1 MRMSPHAFR
10 PCHLFFRSLYSVASL
25 SVYKQDMATLSPLDL
40 FLADLDERKG
50 KLRCCEE
57 VSLIQRRVRKVI
69 KTILLEVRRENPFYM
84 TTLVNSGSFYEGT
97 KVGKPDEFDFFIL
110 LDAFSCSDDIMFH
123 ELPCSTVLVLPSE
136 AACKNIE
143 FSFPDD
149 FHGMVNFEWKKNIK
163 TPFLKLFGS
172 KARDFEAYGMKV
184 VLPYEADEIQ
194 KQPPPLWKH
203 GPAYTLLLE
212 WNGGECY
219 KGLKISVD
227 LALAVKINS
236 QPKVDMQF
244 ESPSGRVIKS
254 LLDGLPYFF
263 AVGSYR
269 NVLNEVQPDFFA
281 ETEQQSPGV
290 RLFDFCLR
298 CSQSWLEQVLFCQHF
313 GPDSGQSKCLRLL
326 KVLRDILF
334 PDDENTDNF
343 GVVLGIPWYF
353 SINEHL
359 PGVRKLVSSY
369 ILKTLVLFEWQKNP
383 AEDLWSG
390 SNLSQ
395 RLLSIVRDLVSCLNE
410 KNLTSFFYKDY
421 KLYDK
426 TTPDRQF
433 VDAASIVNTLLERL
447 DSIKAGVLPEYSF
460 EVCVEK
466 IRHDLRIIC
475 RKKKLTSLLLSGLRF
490 KVSDHPLLQTVVEKS
505 LRNEGKGEMYDSS
518 KTVGNKNRSII
529 EAAAI
534 TIFESSEKGDLLDV
548 YIQSLLEEIA
558 PEETLALANTKTKN
572 RESLSNTVKRF
583 ENIAR
588 EKMGKRGNLPSYDL
602 WIQEHWRKVE
612 DSSYKLTSDVP
623 MELLKFII
631 ASFREDIQILHA
643 ELVAGSDDHF

>member
-1 MRMSPHAFR
+1 
-10 PCHLFFRSLYSVASL
+10 
-25 SVYKQDMATLSPLDL
+25 MATPSPLDL

-97 KVGKPDEFDFFIL
+97 KVGKPDEFDFFIQ

-143 FSFPDD
+143 LSFPDD

-172 KARDFEAYGMKV
+172 KARGFDAYGMKV

-219 KGLKISVD
+219 RGLKISVD

-236 QPKVDMQF
+236 QPKVDIQF
-244 ESPSGRVIKS
+244 QSPSGGVIKS

-263 AVGSYR
+263 AIGSYR
-269 NVLNEVQPDFFA
+269 NVLNEVQPDIFA
-281 ETEQQSPGV
+281 ETEQQSFGFRP
-290 RLFDFCLR
+290 FDFCLR
-298 CSQSWLEQVLFCQHF
+298 CSQSWLEQVLFSQHF

-334 PDDENTDNF
+334 PDEENIDNF
-343 GVVLGIPWYF
+343 GKVLGKPWIVYIDDRV
-353 SINEHL
+353 SS
-359 PGVRKLVSSY
+359 VKKLFSSY
-369 ILKTLVLFEWQKNP
+369 ILKTLVLFEWQKKP

-395 RLLSIVRDLVSCLNE
+395 RLLSIIRDLVACL
-410 KNLTSFFYKDY
+410 KGKHLTSFFYADY
-421 KLYDK
+421 NLYDK
-426 TTPDRQF
+426 TTPDMQF
-433 VDAASIVNTLLERL
+433 VGAVSMVNTLLERL
-447 DSIKAGVLPEYSF
+447 ESIKVLPEYSF

-466 IRHDLRIIC
+466 IRHDIRIIC
-475 RKKKLTSLLLSGLRF
+475 HKNDLTSLLSSGLRF
-490 KVSDHPLLQTVVEKS
+490 QFSNRHQFCFSQFS
-505 LRNEGKGEMYDSS
+505 LRHKLRVELPLEGVS
-518 KTVGNKNRSII
+518 KT
-529 EAAAI
+529 
-534 TIFESSEKGDLLDV
+534 SS
-548 YIQSLLEEIA
+548 
-558 PEETLALANTKTKN
+558 
-572 RESLSNTVKRF
+572 
-583 ENIAR
+583 
-588 EKMGKRGNLPSYDL
+588 
-602 WIQEHWRKVE
+602 
-612 DSSYKLTSDVP
+612 
-623 MELLKFII
+623 
-631 ASFREDIQILHA
+631 
-643 ELVAGSDDHF
+643 

>member
-1 MRMSPHAFR
+1 
-10 PCHLFFRSLYSVASL
+10 
-25 SVYKQDMATLSPLDL
+25 MATPSPLDL

-50 KLRCCEE
+50 KLPRCEE

-97 KVGKPDEFDFFIL
+97 KVGKPDEFDFFIQ
-110 LDAFSCSDDIMFH
+110 LDAFSCSDDIEFY
-123 ELPCSTVLVLPSE
+123 ELPCSTVLVIPSE
-136 AACKNIE
+136 AACNNIKL
-143 FSFPDD
+143 SFPDD
-149 FHGMVNFEWKKNIK
+149 FARSMMDFFEWKKNIK

-184 VLPYEADEIQ
+184 VLPYEANEIQ
-194 KQPPPLWKH
+194 KQPPILQKH

-254 LLDGLPYFF
+254 LLGGLPYFF
-263 AVGSYR
+263 AIGSYR
-269 NVLNEVQPDFFA
+269 NVLNEVQPDIFA

-290 RLFDFCLR
+290 RPFDFCLR

-313 GPDSGQSKCLRLL
+313 GPGSGQSKCLRLL
-326 KVLRDILF
+326 KVLRDIFF
-334 PDDENTDNF
+334 PDDQNTDNF
-343 GVVLGIPWYF
+343 GKVLGMPWYF
-353 SINEHL
+353 FIDERVH
-359 PGVRKLVSSY
+359 GVRKLVSSY

-395 RLLSIVRDLVSCLNE
+395 RLFSIIRDLVACL
-410 KNLTSFFYKDY
+410 KGKYLTSFFYADY
-421 KLYDK
+421 NLYDK
-426 TTPDRQF
+426 TTPDIQF
-433 VDAASIVNTLLERL
+433 VNAASMVNTLLERL
-447 DSIKAGVLPEYSF
+447 DSIKVLPEYSF

-475 RKKKLTSLLLSGLRF
+475 RKKEFTSLLSLGLHF
-490 KVSDHPLLQTVVEKS
+490 QFLDHPLLQTVVEKS
-505 LRNEGKGEMYDSS
+505 LRNEGKGEIYDSA
-518 KTVGNKNRSII
+518 KTVENENGSSF
-529 EAAAI
+529 EAALISFTEA
-534 TIFESSEKGDLLDV
+534 SERDDLLDM
-548 YIQSLLEEIA
+548 YIQCLMEEIA
-558 PEETLALANTKTKN
+558 PEETLALTNVKAKN

-602 WIQEHWRKVE
+602 WIQEHWKKVD

-643 ELVAGSDDHF
+643 DLVAGSDDHF

>member
-1 MRMSPHAFR
+1 
-10 PCHLFFRSLYSVASL
+10 
-25 SVYKQDMATLSPLDL
+25 MATPSPLDL

-57 VSLIQRRVRKVI
+57 VSLIQRSVRKVI
-69 KTILLEVRRENPFYM
+69 ETILLEVRRENPFYM

-97 KVGKPDEFDFFIL
+97 KVGKPDEFDFFIQ
-110 LDAFSCSDDIMFH
+110 LDAFSCSDDIEFY
-123 ELPCSTVLVLPSE
+123 ELPCSTVLVIPSE
-136 AACKNIE
+136 AACKNIKL
-143 FSFPDD
+143 SFPDD
-149 FHGMVNFEWKKNIK
+149 FARGMMDFFEWKKNIK

-172 KARDFEAYGMKV
+172 KARGFEAYGMKV
-184 VLPYEADEIQ
+184 VLPYEANENE
-194 KQPPPLWKH
+194 KEPPLLQTH

-236 QPKVDMQF
+236 QPKVDTQF
-244 ESPSGRVIKS
+244 ESPSGRVIES

-263 AVGSYR
+263 AIGSYR

-298 CSQSWLEQVLFCQHF
+298 CSQSWLEQVLFSQHF

-343 GVVLGIPWYF
+343 SVVLGIPWF
-353 SINEHL
+353 FVIIEHVSD
-359 PGVRKLVSSY
+359 VRKLVSSY

-383 AEDLWSG
+383 EKDLWSG

-421 KLYDK
+421 KLYDN
-426 TTPDRQF
+426 TTPDMQF

-460 EVCVEK
+460 EVCMEK

-475 RKKKLTSLLLSGLRF
+475 RKKELTSFLSSGLQF

-505 LRNEGKGEMYDSS
+505 LRNEA
-518 KTVGNKNRSII
+518 TVTPLIKSWETDN
-529 EAAAI
+529 
-534 TIFESSEKGDLLDV
+534 FLDMH
-548 YIQSLLEEIA
+548 IQSLLEEIA
-558 PEETLALANTKTKN
+558 PEETLALTNIKAKN
-572 RESLSNTVKRF
+572 QESLSNEVKRF

-602 WIQEHWRKVE
+602 WIQEHWKKVD